1 MRRQTAAGIA
11 YRRRHARALLTG
23 PTPRRRNAPE
33 LRDDSWMRSPEV
45 VRIISGIKTPTEAG
59 FSSCPR
65 QRSENKAWRRAPSR
79 YAAASQSRSEEHT
92 SELQSLMR
100 NSYAVFCLKKKKKT
114 LCINDMSTTPHYTLM
129 QRQTIRK
136 TTRYNNSNLLMT

>member
-79 YAAASQSRSEEHT
+79 RSEEHT

-100 NSYAVFCLKKKKKT
+100 TSYAVFGLKKK
-114 LCINDMSTTPHYTLM
+114 TTE
-129 QRQTIRK
+129 K
-136 TTRYNNSNLLMT
+136 